1 MAQAQKKLREGSHLP
16 SEGWSVWKK
25 AMVPEGNGGYTEN
38 RKPGQSGFIWKSIKE
53 DINLAELCGIY
64 EWRAIRQYQSPRV
77 VYVGSTC
84 TRRGNYE
91 PLQSRILGYC
101 WHGNHKAALINDTLT
116 KGYTLEVRYKQ
127 TFNEADARQQENDL
141 LDVYDYAWNKRCN
154 GGINGIRYIL

>member
-1 MAQAQKKLREGSHLP
+1 MWEARAPDVAIMNHCR
-16 SEGWSVWKK
+16 
-25 AMVPEGNGGYTEN
+25 
-38 RKPGQSGFIWKSIKE
+38 
-53 DINLAELCGIY
+53 AESLGI
-64 EWRAIRQYQSPRV
+64 A
-77 VYVGSTC
+77 
-84 TRRGNYE
+84 
-91 PLQSRILGYC
+91 GYC